1 MPPKA
6 AAKTQRKGA
15 VSGSNIQDA
24 CSICYQKIGPKDD
37 ALFCSGACQKHLHRY
52 CASVS
57 ELSFKALTSSDAP
70 PFRCFCCYR
79 TKKDEEIAKL
89 QSIVELLQDEIS
101 SLKKSKQNDGQS
113 VSKVWHRSEQI
124 SHPSTEADFSA
135 VFDSSNIPPST
146 ESGEPTSRSVS
157 NTSQSPKPMSTASY
171 DHDSKYNV
179 VLYGVEECHLGLS
192 RSARLESDLSSVVSV
207 FSALDSSIQSHS
219 VRDCFRLGKCSPDA
233 TRPRPI
239 LAKFVRV
246 ADVSKIFSK
255 KSHLSTPF
263 FIKPDL
269 SRFERFLQS
278 ILMQERWKLIQS
290 GVSRKSI
297 RIRGNSLFVSSKLH
311 GRVTESKFEHAS
323 AGTDTPDLS
332 QPDSPRP
339 TTPAVHQ
346 PHLHVHTS
354 ASDKP
359 TTSLVSNTCPQD
371 TSSTSIDTG
380 ATLAT
385 PPPLS
390 PPAANLSSQS

>member
-15 VSGSNIQDA
+15 ASGSNIQDA

-37 ALFCSGACQKHLHRY
+37 VLFCSGVCQKHLHRY

-57 ELSFKALTSSDAP
+57 EPSFKALTSSDAP
-70 PFRCFCCYR
+70 PFLCFCCYR

-89 QSIVELLQDEIS
+89 QSIVELLQEEIS

-113 VSKVWHRSEQI
+113 VSKVWHRSEQN
-124 SHPSTEADFSA
+124 SHPSTESDFSA

-146 ESGEPTSRSVS
+146 ESGEPTSRSVF

-179 VLYGVEECHLGLS
+179 VLYGVEECRPGLF
-192 RSARLESDLSSVVSV
+192 RSARLESDISSVVSV

-219 VRDCFRLGKCSPDA
+219 VRDCFRLGKFSPDA

-255 KSHLSTPF
+255 KSQLSTPF

-297 RIRGNSLFVSSKLH
+297 RIRGNSLFVSSKP
-311 GRVTESKFEHAS
+311 TW
-323 AGTDTPDLS
+323 
-332 QPDSPRP
+332 PR
-339 TTPAVHQ
+339 H
-346 PHLHVHTS
+346 
-354 ASDKP
+354 
-359 TTSLVSNTCPQD
+359 
-371 TSSTSIDTG
+371 
-380 ATLAT
+380 
-385 PPPLS
+385 
-390 PPAANLSSQS
+390 

>member
-1 MPPKA
+1 M
-6 AAKTQRKGA
+6 
-15 VSGSNIQDA
+15 
-24 CSICYQKIGPKDD
+24 
-37 ALFCSGACQKHLHRY
+37 
-52 CASVS
+52 
-57 ELSFKALTSSDAP
+57 
-70 PFRCFCCYR
+70 
-79 TKKDEEIAKL
+79 
-89 QSIVELLQDEIS
+89 
-101 SLKKSKQNDGQS
+101 
-113 VSKVWHRSEQI
+113 
-124 SHPSTEADFSA
+124 
-135 VFDSSNIPPST
+135 
-146 ESGEPTSRSVS
+146 SVS

-179 VLYGVEECHLGLS
+179 VLYGMEECRLGLS

-219 VRDCFRLGKCSPDA
+219 VRDCFRLGKFSPDA

-255 KSHLSTPF
+255 KSQLSTPF

-297 RIRGNSLFVSSKLH
+297 RIRGNSSFVSSKLH
-311 GRVTESKFEHAS
+311 GRVTPH
-323 AGTDTPDLS
+323 LS

-339 TTPAVHQ
+339 ATPAVHQ

>member
-1 MPPKA
+1 
-6 AAKTQRKGA
+6 
-15 VSGSNIQDA
+15 
-24 CSICYQKIGPKDD
+24 
-37 ALFCSGACQKHLHRY
+37 
-52 CASVS
+52 
-57 ELSFKALTSSDAP
+57 
-70 PFRCFCCYR
+70 
-79 TKKDEEIAKL
+79 
-89 QSIVELLQDEIS
+89 
-101 SLKKSKQNDGQS
+101 
-113 VSKVWHRSEQI
+113 
-124 SHPSTEADFSA
+124 
-135 VFDSSNIPPST
+135 
-146 ESGEPTSRSVS
+146 
-157 NTSQSPKPMSTASY
+157 MSTASY

-179 VLYGVEECHLGLS
+179 VLYVVEECRLGLS

-219 VRDCFRLGKCSPDA
+219 VRDCFRLGKFSPDA

-246 ADVSKIFSK
+246 ADVSKIFPK
-255 KSHLSTPF
+255 KSQLSTPF

-311 GRVTESKFEHAS
+311 GRVTKSKFEHAS
-323 AGTDTPDLS
+323 AGTDTPHLS

-339 TTPAVHQ
+339 ATPAVHQ